1 MVGDFL
7 RDQREDHRSDPPTLW
22 FIAETYIGRKLKMA
36 FIPVDGDF
44 HVGTAY
50 ELNDEEVRIYK
61 KYRENQ

>member
-1 MVGDFL
+1 
-7 RDQREDHRSDPPTLW
+7 
-22 FIAETYIGRKLKMA
+22 MA